1 MSPVD
6 ATAAL
11 VGVSRPAFLLLTPA
25 CVLLGFATA
34 VDSSDFAGPWR
45 LVLVLAGAFAAHVS
59 VNVFNE
65 YFDFRSG
72 LDFRTRRTPFSGG
85 SGTLPARPAMAQAA
99 LGFAWAALI
108 VCVLIGLWL
117 VYVAGPGLIPVGLL
131 GVATIYFYTEWI
143 SRWALVSLIAPG
155 LGFGPLMVAGT
166 HYALTGGY
174 SSGAAIAS
182 LVPFFLVSNLLLLN
196 QFPDLEAD
204 RSVGRRHLPVLLGRP
219 SSSQV
224 FGAFLAFAYVS
235 LIIGVITGTLA
246 PVVLVGLLSAPLA
259 AWVYAGVR
267 RHADEMGMLV
277 KYMGWNIVVTLIT
290 PTLIAAGLL
299 IG

>member
-1 MSPVD
+1 MSRLD
-6 ATAAL
+6 APAAL

-34 VDSSDFAGPWR
+34 AGSPDFAGPGR
-45 LVLVLAGAFAAHVS
+45 FMLVLAGALAAHVS

-72 LDFRTRRTPFSGG
+72 LDFRTERTPFSGG
-85 SGTLPARPAMAQAA
+85 SGTLPARPEMARAA
-99 LGFAWAALI
+99 LGLAWATLI
-108 VCVLIGLWL
+108 LCVLIGLWL
-117 VYVAGPGLIPVGLL
+117 VYAAGPGLIPVGLL
-131 GVATIYFYTEWI
+131 GIATIYFYTTWI
-143 SRWALVSLIAPG
+143 NRWALGSLIAPG

-196 QFPDLEAD
+196 QFPDVEAD
-204 RSVGRRHLPVLLGRP
+204 RSAGRRHLPILLGRP
-219 SSSQV
+219 WSAQV

-235 LIIGVITGTLA
+235 LIIGVATGTFV
-246 PVVLVGLLSAPLA
+246 PVVLLGLLPAPLA
-259 AWVYAGVR
+259 AWIYAGVR
-267 RHADEMGMLV
+267 RHADEMGVLV
-277 KYMGWNIVVTLIT
+277 KYMGWNVVVTVAT
-290 PTLIAAGLL
+290 PTLVAAGLL

>member
-1 MSPVD
+1 MSPLD
-6 ATAAL
+6 TAAAL

-34 VDSSDFAGPWR
+34 VDSPDFAGPWR
-45 LVLVLAGAFAAHVS
+45 LVLVLAGALAAHVS
-59 VNVFNE
+59 ANVFNE
-65 YFDFRSG
+65 YLDFRSG
-72 LDFRTRRTPFSGG
+72 LDFRTQRTPFSGG
-85 SGTLPARPAMAQAA
+85 SGTLPAHPEMAQAA
-99 LGFAWAALI
+99 LVLAWAALV
-108 VCVLIGLWL
+108 VCALIGLWL
-117 VYVAGPGLIPVGLL
+117 VYAAGPGLIPVGLL
-131 GVATIYFYTEWI
+131 GIAIIYFYTTWVN
-143 SRWALVSLIAPG
+143 RRALVSLIAPG

-174 SSGAAIAS
+174 SSAAATAS

-204 RSVGRRHLPVLLGRP
+204 RSVGRRHLPILLGRP

-235 LIIGVITGTLA
+235 LIIGVATGALA
-246 PVVLVGLLSAPLA
+246 PVVLLGLLPAPLA
-259 AWVYAGVR
+259 AWVYVGVR
-267 RHADEMGMLV
+267 RHADEMGVLV
-277 KYMGWNIVVTLIT
+277 KYMGWNAVVTLIT
-290 PTLIAAGLL
+290 PMLIAAGLL